1 MMADQLRN
9 ERKEIIEQFSSVP
22 EKMRRV
28 NEVSAQYNQKLEQYK
43 QLNYTSSKENRD
55 QRLMIYAEIKI
66 LGWILGKSEKE
77 VLKALNQCVAGNP
90 LGVNAVAEY

>member
-77 VLKALNQCVAGNP
+77 VLKALNQCVVGNP

>member
-66 LGWILGKSEKE
+66 LGWILG
-77 VLKALNQCVAGNP
+77 
-90 LGVNAVAEY
+90 

>member
-1 MMADQLRN
+1 MADQLRN